1 LINYDE
7 LAFNYIE
14 NYQKLIAMENQS
26 GQPPRKNSNVIYF
39 LIVVVLALLAT
50 DVYLYLQKNKSDTK
64 IVYQNDE
71 KTRLQTELDSL
82 EAQIEQVN
90 TGKTKMT
97 ADMTAKNDSL
107 KAKIKVL
114 RSELAKGKLTQGEL
128 DKAQEDIKQLRYFVT
143 KYTADIEELKKQNT
157 SLTGERDTLKTTLKV
172 ATQKDSTLTK
182 QNEDLGA
189 KVKVGSAIKL
199 ATSDVVAYKVKG
211 SGKEVDVK
219 RAGPAKKIKINFT
232 VASNDIAEKGMHDI
246 FVRII
251 DPTGNLITATDSGT
265 FNADG
270 QDLQF
275 TYKTAIDYKNDGS
288 GYTIDW
294 VNPAAFQKG
303 SYTVMLY
310 ADGYTMGKTSFTL
323 K

>member
-1 LINYDE
+1 
-7 LAFNYIE
+7 
-14 NYQKLIAMENQS
+14 MENQTS
-26 GQPPRKNSNVIYF
+26 QTPKKNSNVIYF

-90 TGKTKMT
+90 IGKTKMS
-97 ADMTAKNDSL
+97 ASLQAKNDSL

-114 RSELAKGKLTQGEL
+114 RAELAKGKLTVAEL
-128 DKAQEDIKQLRYFVT
+128 AKAQEDVKQLRYFVT
-143 KYTADIEELKKQNT
+143 SYTAQIEELKKQNV
-157 SLTGERDTLKTTLKV
+157 SLATERDTLKTNLVTAAK
-172 ATQKDSTLTK
+172 KDSDLTK
-182 QNEDLGA
+182 QNKELDT
-189 KVKVGSAIKL
+189 KVKVASALKI
-199 ATSDVVAYKVKG
+199 ATVDIVAYKIRG
-211 SGKEVDVK
+211 SGKEVDTK
-219 RAGPAKKIKINFT
+219 RSGPAKKIKINFT
-232 VASNDIAEKGMHDI
+232 VASNAVAEKNMHDI
-246 FVRII
+246 YVRVI
-251 DPTGNLITATDSGT
+251 DPTGNLITGTDSGT

-275 TYKTAIDYKNDGS
+275 TYKTAIEFKDDGS

-294 VNPAAFQKG
+294 TNPVAFQKG
-303 SYTVMLY
+303 SYTVLLY

>member
-1 LINYDE
+1 
-7 LAFNYIE
+7 
-14 NYQKLIAMENQS
+14 MENQTS
-26 GQPPRKNSNVIYF
+26 QTPKKNSNVIYF

-90 TGKTKMT
+90 IGKTKMS
-97 ADMTAKNDSL
+97 ASLQAKNDSL

-114 RSELAKGKLTQGEL
+114 RAELAKGKLTVAEL
-128 DKAQEDIKQLRYFVT
+128 AKAQEDVKQLRYFVT
-143 KYTADIEELKKQNT
+143 SYTAQIEELKKQNV
-157 SLTGERDTLKTTLKV
+157 SLATERDTLKTNLVTAAK
-172 ATQKDSTLTK
+172 KDSDLTK
-182 QNEDLGA
+182 QNKELDT
-189 KVKVGSAIKL
+189 KVKVASALKI
-199 ATSDVVAYKVKG
+199 ATVDIVAYKVRG
-211 SGKEVDVK
+211 SGKEVDTK
-219 RAGPAKKIKINFT
+219 RSGPAKKIKINFT
-232 VASNDIAEKGMHDI
+232 VASNAVAEKNMHDI
-246 FVRII
+246 YVRVI
-251 DPTGNLITATDSGT
+251 DPTGNLITGTDSGT

-275 TYKTAIDYKNDGS
+275 TYKTAIEFKDDGS

-294 VNPAAFQKG
+294 TNPVAFQKG
-303 SYTVMLY
+303 SYTVLLY